1 MLLRRILLTS
11 VLTAG
16 LTSTALAQTMGIATN
31 PQGSLYYAVGSALS
45 QVVSNK
51 TKHQLRVQPMGG
63 SSTYVPT
70 INQGQIEFGLLNV
83 IDPAFA
89 WEGIENFKG
98 QPPAKNLR
106 LVAVIFQLPIGIA
119 VVDNSPYKS
128 LADLKGVRM
137 PAEFTAQSTIRF
149 VQDAVL
155 ANAGLA
161 TKDMQGVPVRDYV
174 QGMRLLGEKRV
185 DAALMGVGAA
195 QAQEVNA
202 KLQSDG
208 GIRFLDLAESPE
220 AAKRM
225 QEIMPAYTYRQQP
238 SSAIP
243 GVKEG
248 GATLMTYSAFIVS
261 SSHVK
266 DDVVYDIAKTAH
278 DNAKELAAA
287 HGSLRR
293 FNPERMSEMHKVEWH
308 PGAIKFYKEI
318 GQWPPKGSK

>member
-1 MLLRRILLTS
+1 MKFRKVALASALT
-11 VLTAG
+11 LGFAG
-16 LTSTALAQTMGIATN
+16 VASAQTMGIATN
-31 PQGSLYYAVGSALS
+31 PQGSLYYAVGSAVS

-70 INQGQIEFGLLNV
+70 INQGQVEFGLLNV

-106 LVAVIFQLPIGIA
+106 LVATIFQLPIGIA
-119 VVDNSPYKS
+119 VLDNSKFKT
-128 LADLKGVRM
+128 LADLKGASM
-137 PAEFTAQSTIRF
+137 PSEFTAQSTIRF

-155 ANAGLA
+155 ANAGLS
-161 TKDMQGVPVRDYV
+161 TKDMKGLPVRDYV
-174 QGMRLLGEKRV
+174 QGMRMLGEKRV

-195 QAQEVNA
+195 QAQEVHA
-202 KLQSDG
+202 KLQSEG
-208 GIRFLDLAESPE
+208 GIRFLDLVDTPE
-220 AAKRM
+220 ARKRM
-225 QEIMPAYTYRQQP
+225 TAVMPAYPYKQAP
-238 SSAIP
+238 SPAIP

-248 GATLMTYSAFIVS
+248 GATLMTYSAFIVAS
-261 SSHVK
+261 THVK
-266 DDVVYDIAKTAH
+266 DDVVYDIVKAVHA
-278 DNAKELAAA
+278 NAKELAAA

-293 FNPERMSEMHKVEWH
+293 FNPDKMSEQHMVEWH

-318 GQWPPKGSK
+318 GQWPPK

>member
-1 MLLRRILLTS
+1 MFFRKLALVSALT
-11 VLTAG
+11 LGLAG
-16 LTSTALAQTMGIATN
+16 GAPAQTMGIATN
-31 PQGSLYYAVGSALS
+31 PQGSLYYAVGSAVS

-51 TKHQLRVQPMGG
+51 TKHSLRVQPMGG

-70 INQGQIEFGLLNV
+70 INQGQVEFGLLNV

-89 WEGIENFKG
+89 WDGVENFKG

-119 VVDNSPYKS
+119 VVDSSPYKRLS
-128 LADLKGVRM
+128 DLKGASM

-155 ANAGLA
+155 ANAGLS
-161 TKDMQGVPVRDYV
+161 TKDMKPVPVRDYV

-195 QAQEVNA
+195 QAQEAHA
-202 KLQSDG
+202 KLQRDG
-208 GIRFLDLAESPE
+208 GIRFLDLEDTPE
-220 AAKRM
+220 ARQRM
-225 QEIMPAYTYRQQP
+225 LAVMPAYPYKQAP
-238 SSAIP
+238 SPAIP

-266 DDVVYDIAKTAH
+266 DDVIYDVVKALHGSAQ
-278 DNAKELAAA
+278 ELADA

-293 FNPERMSEMHKVEWH
+293 FNPSKMTETHKVEWH
-308 PGAIKFYKEI
+308 PGAIKFYQEI
-318 GQWPPKGSK
+318 GQWPPK

>member
-1 MLLRRILLTS
+1 MLFRRIALASALS
-11 VLTAG
+11 AG
-16 LTSTALAQTMGIATN
+16 IAAGASAQTMGIATN
-31 PQGSLYYAVGSALS
+31 PQGSLYYSVGSAVS
-45 QVVSNK
+45 QVISNK
-51 TKHQLRVQPMGG
+51 TRHSLRVQPMGG

-119 VVDNSPYKS
+119 VVDNSPYKT

-161 TKDMQGVPVRDYV
+161 TSDMEKVPVRDYV

-195 QAQEVNA
+195 QAQEVHA
-202 KLQSDG
+202 KLQRDG
-208 GIRFLDLAESPE
+208 GIRFLDLVDSPD
-220 AAKRM
+220 AVKRIH
-225 QEIMPAYTYRQQP
+225 QIMPAYPYLQQP
-238 SSAIP
+238 SPAIP

-248 GATLMTYSAFIVS
+248 GARLMTYSAFIVS
-261 SSHVK
+261 SSHVA
-266 DDVVYDIAKTAH
+266 DDVVYDVVKTVHAS
-278 DNAKELAAA
+278 AKELAEA

-293 FNPERMSEMHKVEWH
+293 FNPARMAEPHKVEWH

-318 GQWPPKGSK
+318 GQWPPKSM

>member
-1 MLLRRILLTS
+1 MLFRKLGLASALT
-11 VLTAG
+11 LGLAG
-16 LTSTALAQTMGIATN
+16 GALAQTMGIATN
-31 PQGSLYYAVGSALS
+31 PQGSLYYAVGSAIS

-51 TKHQLRVQPMGG
+51 TKHSLRVQPMGG

-70 INQGQIEFGLLNV
+70 INQGQVEFGLLNV

-89 WEGIENFKG
+89 WEGVENFKG

-119 VVDNSPYKS
+119 VLDNAPYKT

-149 VQDAVL
+149 VQDTVL
-155 ANAGLA
+155 ANAGLS
-161 TKDMQGVPVRDYV
+161 TDDMQKVPVRDYV

-202 KLQSDG
+202 KLQSEG
-208 GIRFLDLAESPE
+208 GIRFLNLVDTPE

-225 QEIMPAYTYRQQP
+225 HQIMPAYPYLQQP

-243 GVKEG
+243 GVKAG

-261 SSHVK
+261 SSHIA
-266 DDVVYDIAKTAH
+266 DDVVYDVAKTVH
-278 DNAKELAAA
+278 GNAKELAAS

-293 FNPERMSEMHKVEWH
+293 FNPDRMSEVHKVEWH

-318 GQWPPKGSK
+318 GQWPPKAPK

>member
-1 MLLRRILLTS
+1 MMFRTIGLASALT
-11 VLTAG
+11 LGFAG
-16 LTSTALAQTMGIATN
+16 AASAQTLGIATN
-31 PQGSLYYAVGSALS
+31 PQGSLYYAVGSAVS

-89 WEGIENFKG
+89 WDGIENFKG

-119 VVDNSPYKS
+119 VVDNSPYKKLS
-128 LADLKGVRM
+128 DLNGVSM
-137 PAEFTAQSTIRF
+137 PSEFTAQSTIRF
-149 VQDAVL
+149 IQDTVL

-161 TKDMQGVPVRDYV
+161 TKDMKGVPVRDYV

-202 KLQSDG
+202 KLNSDG
-208 GIRFLDLAESPE
+208 GIRFLDLEDTPE
-220 AAKRM
+220 ARKRM
-225 QEIMPAYTYRQQP
+225 QAIMPAYPYKQVP
-238 SSAIP
+238 SPAIP
-243 GVKEG
+243 GVKDG
-248 GATLMTYSAFIVS
+248 GAMLMTYSAFIVS

-266 DDVVYDIAKTAH
+266 DDVVYDVAKIVHAS
-278 DNAKELAAA
+278 AKELAES

-293 FNPERMSEMHKVEWH
+293 FNPAKMSEPHKVEWH
-308 PGAIKFYKEI
+308 PGAIKFYQEI
-318 GQWPPKGSK
+318 GQWPPK